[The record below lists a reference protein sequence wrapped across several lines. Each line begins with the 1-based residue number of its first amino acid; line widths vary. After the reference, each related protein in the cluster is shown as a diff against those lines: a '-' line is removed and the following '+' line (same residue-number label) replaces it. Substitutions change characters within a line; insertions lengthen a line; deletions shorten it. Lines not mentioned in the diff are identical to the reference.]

1 MSVNRGKDFENVIK
15 ESVEKCAA
23 IIRLHDQTNG
33 FKGSANICDF
43 IAYRYPNMF
52 FFECKSV
59 RGNTFPFSN
68 ITDTQWNG
76 MVKYADISMG
86 IKAGVICWWTERDVT
101 RFIPI
106 ETLCF
111 YRNLLGKKSISY
123 LEDPVDNEHP
133 IYNIPGKKKRVFFEY
148 DFESFFD
155 EIQR

>member
-1 MSVNRGKDFENVIK
+1 MAENRGKKFEQAVR
-15 ESVEKCAA
+15 ESIEKCAA
-23 IIRLHDQTNG
+23 IIRIPDQTAG

-52 FFECKSV
+52 LFECKSIH
-59 RGNTFPFSN
+59 GNTFPFSN

-76 MVKYADISMG
+76 MIKYSDLSIG
-86 IKAGVICWWTERDVT
+86 IKAGVICWWVDRDVT

-148 DFESFFD
+148 DFEQFF
-155 EIQR
+155 EEVE